1 MLSIL
6 IKHLALSHILSLL
19 IVGSLALDIIETPF
33 ATRELALGGS
43 ATFISLAASY
53 FSPERLGIVGVVGDD
68 FPKRAWELFR
78 THAIDTS
85 GIEIVP
91 GGKTFSWHG
100 RYHYD
105 MNTRDTIETNL
116 NVFATFKPHVP
127 KHFKSP
133 DFLVL
138 GNIQPDL
145 QREVIEHLDRRPRM
159 VLLDTMNFWITG
171 NLESLKRTLKLS
183 NALVI
188 NDSEARLLI
197 EHPSLIVA
205 GRKLQEML
213 ADDRSSSEESPR
225 IVIIK
230 KGEHG
235 ALLFYDEHI
244 FSAPAYPLE
253 EIFDPTGAG
262 DTFMGGFIGYLA
274 KRGSTSYEDAK
285 RAVIYGTVLASFC
298 CAKFSTEGIEDLSM
312 EQIVERFQAL
322 RTLSSFD
329 LEEMEI

>member
-1 MLSIL
+1 
-6 IKHLALSHILSLL
+6 LSLL
-19 IVGSLALDIIETPF
+19 VVGSLALDIIETPF
-33 ATRELALGGS
+33 ATLEQALGGS

-53 FSPERLGIVGVVGDD
+53 FNPTKLGVVGVVGDD
-68 FPKRAWELFR
+68 FPERAWDLFR
-78 THAIDTS
+78 DRAIDTS

-105 MNTRDTIETNL
+105 MNTRDTIATNL
-116 NVFATFKPHVP
+116 NVFADFKPRVP

-145 QREVIEHLDRRPRM
+145 QREVIEQLEKRPRLI
-159 VLLDTMNFWITG
+159 VLDTMNFWITG
-171 NLESLKRTLKLS
+171 FRDSLEQTLKLS
-183 NALVI
+183 NALIV

-205 GRKLQEML
+205 GRRLQEML
-213 ADDRSSSEESPR
+213 ADDEQR

-235 ALLFYDEHI
+235 ALLFYNEHI
-244 FSAPAYPLE
+244 FSAPAFPLE

-274 KRGSTSYEDAK
+274 RRGAVSYEDAK
-285 RAVIYGTVLASFC
+285 RAVIYGTVLASYC

-312 EQIVERFQAL
+312 EQLLERSQAL
-322 RTLSSFD
+322 RALCSFE
-329 LEEMEI
+329 LEEGELLETLR

>member
-1 MLSIL
+1 M
-6 IKHLALSHILSLL
+6 SLL

-33 ATRELALGGS
+33 ATREDALGGS

-53 FSPERLGIVGVVGDD
+53 FAPEKVGVVGVVGED
-68 FPKRAWELFR
+68 FPSRAWELFR
-78 THAIDTS
+78 THGVDTA
-85 GIEIVP
+85 GIEVVS

-116 NVFATFKPHVP
+116 NVFADFKPRVP
-127 KHFKSP
+127 KHFQRP
-133 DFLVL
+133 DFVVL

-145 QREVIEHLDRRPRM
+145 QREVIEQLRERPRLT
-159 VLLDTMNFWITG
+159 LLDTMNFWITG
-171 NLESLKRTLKLS
+171 HLESLERTFKLS

-197 EHPSLIVA
+197 AHPSLIVA
-205 GRKLQEML
+205 GKKLQEML
-213 ADDRSSSEESPR
+213 ADVSPR

-235 ALLFYDEHI
+235 ALLFYDDHI

-274 KRGSTSYEDAK
+274 RRGAVNYEDAK
-285 RAVIYGTVLASFC
+285 RAVIYGTVLASFAC
-298 CAKFSTEGIEDLSM
+298 SKFSTEGIENLSM
-312 EQIVERFQAL
+312 ELIHERFHAL
-322 RTLSSFD
+322 RALSAFEME
-329 LEEMEI
+329 EEMLVGSAK